1 MSTIQKTILST
12 ADVARLFN
20 VTETTVKRWAN
31 DGTLKCMKTP
41 GGHRKFEMKHVVE
54 FAQTL
59 NLEPV
64 GALTL
69 TKEDALAQ
77 TIQIAILSRDFKVLK
92 EAFLEKALS
101 PNKRDLFV
109 YFSYLY
115 QHKIHLWEIFDLIV
129 GPAMHEIGDR
139 WAKGILSI
147 DQEHRASYETLD
159 ALAKLQ
165 TQIHTRPE
173 KGLRVVCACPG
184 EEQHEIGLRC
194 ASYIF
199 EAEGWMSHYL
209 GARTPYP
216 SLLNVVDELKPEALC
231 LSLTMYPESNQE
243 LASLHEVIEGV
254 QKSGVPVL
262 IGGKA
267 ACERKSEFQQYAY
280 TYCTSLELL
289 TYIKK
294 VEEETIKN

>member
-1 MSTIQKTILST
+1 MSTVQKTILST

-31 DGTLKCMKTP
+31 EGTLKCMKTP

-59 NLEPV
+59 EFEPA

-69 TKEDALAQ
+69 TSEDALAQ
-77 TIQIAILSRDFKVLK
+77 KIQIAILSRDFAALK
-92 EAFLEKALS
+92 DAFLEKSLS

-129 GPAMHEIGDR
+129 GPGMREIGDR
-139 WAKGILSI
+139 WAQGVISI
-147 DQEHRASYETLD
+147 EQEHRASYETLD

-173 KGLRVVCACPG
+173 KGLRVILACPG
-184 EEQHEIGLRC
+184 EEQHEIGLKC
-194 ASYIF
+194 AAYIF
-199 EAEGWMSHYL
+199 EAEGWLGHYL
-209 GARTPYP
+209 GARTPYS
-216 SLLNVVDELKPEALC
+216 SLLNVVDELRPAALC
-231 LSLTMYPESNQE
+231 LSVTIYPETPGEIAE
-243 LASLHEVIEGV
+243 LQDTILKIQ
-254 QKSGVPVL
+254 QKGVPVL

-267 ACERKSEFQQYAY
+267 VCERRAEFQQFAY

-294 VEEETIKN
+294 VEEELIKN